1 MELDGGLPCCAPF
14 AHTLFRA
21 QIVQHFADGH
31 RGARCFYAAID
42 FRTEAT
48 FTGLRFGFEAEDRVD
63 YRDAVIDRDL
73 LQSVGHGPSKI
84 LGVARFALQNHA
96 ERQNRVGLFPQRD
109 LAHNDWDLE
118 RARHLMDENV
128 GLRRE
133 HTQFSHGVIDQPLDV
148 GPVEQTSR

>member
-48 FTGLRFGFEAEDRVD
+48 FTGLCFGFEAKDRVD

-73 LQSVGHGPSKI
+73 LQSVGHRAGKI
-84 LGVARFALQNHA
+84 AIVLNHPVVIGKAVIRAAL
-96 ERQNRVGLFPQRD
+96 RP
-109 LAHNDWDLE
+109 
-118 RARHLMDENV
+118 
-128 GLRRE
+128 
-133 HTQFSHGVIDQPLDV
+133 
-148 GPVEQTSR
+148 